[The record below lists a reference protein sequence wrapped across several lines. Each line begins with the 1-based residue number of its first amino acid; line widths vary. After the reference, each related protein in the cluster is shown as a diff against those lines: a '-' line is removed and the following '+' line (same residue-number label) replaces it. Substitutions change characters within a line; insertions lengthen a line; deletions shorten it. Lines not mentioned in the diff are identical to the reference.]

1 MKIAKDKLIVWNA
14 YEEVK
19 RNVIDKKERWGN
31 PDNQKFVELIYDGVI
46 ERIEVMQDNLL
57 ED

>member
-1 MKIAKDKLIVWNA
+1 MTEEQSMVLNA

-19 RNVIDKKERWGN
+19 RNVIDLKERWGN
-31 PDNQKFVELIYDGVI
+31 PDNKEFAESIYDGVI
-46 ERIEVMQDNLL
+46 ERIEVMQENIL